1 MFRNVLAA
9 TDGSELSLAALE
21 AAVELA
27 RVHGAK
33 LTLVACAMPYDTLIG
48 DPLVSMPREE
58 YEGICERVAHERMEP
73 GRRLARE
80 AGVAVELVPM
90 YAMQPWVGI
99 LQAAEERDCDVI
111 VMGSHGRSGLAG
123 ALLGSQTL
131 KVLSNST
138 LPVLVCRSRSAH

>member
-33 LTLVACAMPYDTLIG
+33 LTLVACAMPYETLIG
-48 DPLVSMPREE
+48 DPLVNMPRAE
-58 YEGICERVAHERMEP
+58 YEAICSRVAEERMEP
-73 GRRLARE
+73 GRRLARQ
-80 AGVAVELVPM
+80 AGVAATTVSA

-99 LQAAEERDCDVI
+99 LEAAEDHGCDVI

-138 LPVLVCRSRSAH
+138 LPVLVCRSRAPR